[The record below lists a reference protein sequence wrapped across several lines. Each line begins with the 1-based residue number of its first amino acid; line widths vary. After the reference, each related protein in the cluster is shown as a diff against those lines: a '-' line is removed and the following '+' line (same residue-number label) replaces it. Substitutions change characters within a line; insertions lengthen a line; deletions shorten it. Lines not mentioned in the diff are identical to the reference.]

1 MGARL
6 KKILS
11 SGMFQGLLLVAL
23 VYAAPF
29 AWKAEWFQ
37 ALFFPVQ
44 FHEKKT
50 RDLQNAY
57 RAYALQLRN
66 CPMVR
71 NRAEVDIALDQ
82 KKTQRYGT
90 DPGNLRQVAE
100 VQELQRSLTCQH
112 PYEQMLRIR
121 EQYDA
126 HISKLEAAR
135 QN

>member
-1 MGARL
+1 MNLQPVQHEAGMGARL
-6 KKILS
+6 KKLLS

-82 KKTQRYGT
+82 KKNAALWRR
-90 DPGNLRQVAE
+90 PRQSPAGR
-100 VQELQRSLTCQH
+100 RSAGATEKPHL
-112 PYEQMLRIR
+112 PAPL
-121 EQYDA
+121 
-126 HISKLEAAR
+126 
-135 QN
+135 